1 MCSALRSDPRD
12 DAGLRVTIAG
22 NAHAIRQALAD
33 LVTRPPLAGL
43 CPADRGS
50 AEIVLAEILNNIA
63 EHAYAGR
70 DGPIEICL
78 SPEKAGIACTIADIG
93 IGMPG
98 GQLPHGDLNHVSEV
112 SALSEGGYGWF
123 LIRSLTAD
131 LHYHRRRNRNELR
144 FRIVAGQ

>member
-12 DAGLRVTIAG
+12 DVGLKLTIAG

-63 EHAYAGR
+63 EHAYAGQG
-70 DGPIEICL
+70 GPIEICL
-78 SPEKAGIACTIADIG
+78 SPEQAGIACRIADIG

-98 GQLPHGDLNHVSEV
+98 GQLPSGNLNDISEV
-112 SALSEGGYGWF
+112 SDLSEGGYGWF

-131 LHYHRRRNRNELR
+131 LHYLRRRNRNELR